1 MLKVYDKSEKEAW
14 NEIVKSFQNCDIYYL
29 YEYAYSFMLHGDGD
43 MHLIYFTYGEERLA
57 YVVMQKDISNSNVF
71 SDLLEAHVYYD
82 WETPY
87 GYGGPLVDEKLSI
100 EAQQLFAKELKQYCR
115 DHNIVSQF
123 LRFHPLLKNFE
134 MLPDLI
140 ETRYLRDT
148 IFMDTE
154 VDVDGIMLNMDSK
167 NRNMVRKA
175 IKNDVTIVKKDIT
188 DLDEFV
194 QMYNETMAKHEA
206 DEYYTFGWEYFDYL
220 AKMSNNACVFY
231 AMYEGKAISSAIIY
245 YNDQYAHYHLSGSH
259 AEYRKYSPS
268 NLLLYEA
275 ACWAHK
281 NGIKQFHL
289 GGGMAPDDSLFGFKK
304 QFNKNGRVPFVVGR
318 TIFNHDAYEKL
329 LTLREK
335 KDKTFNR
342 NNGFMIQYR
351 R

>member
-1 MLKVYDKSEKEAW
+1 MLKVYDKSEKDAW
-14 NEIVKSFQNCDIYYL
+14 NEIVKSFWNWDIYYL

-71 SDLLEAHVYYD
+71 SDLLESHVYYD

-115 DHNIVSQF
+115 EHNIVSQF
-123 LRFHPLLKNFE
+123 LRFHPLLRNFE
-134 MLPDLI
+134 ILPNLI

-154 VDVDGIMLNMDSK
+154 MDADGIMLNMDSK

-175 IKNDVTIVKKDIT
+175 IKNNVTIVKKDIT

-194 QMYNETMAKHEA
+194 QMYKETMAKHEA
-206 DEYYTFGWEYFDYL
+206 DEYYIFGWEYFDYL
-220 AKMSNNACVFY
+220 AEMSNNACVFY

-281 NGIKQFHL
+281 KGIKQFHL

-304 QFNKNGRVPFVVGR
+304 QFNKNGRVSFVVGR